1 MCVWEPY
8 PFVLSDGHLV
18 RGIKGPVSRDASPT
32 PDFARWADMI
42 NNTMDESPPDHAHAK
57 TKVTCPLSATNSP
70 AETAIRLFTVTEV
83 VVF

>member
-1 MCVWEPY
+1 
-8 PFVLSDGHLV
+8 
-18 RGIKGPVSRDASPT
+18 
-32 PDFARWADMI
+32 MI